1 MMKISYEDI
10 LSAFLYKYHVLS
22 YLFFIKEKTPV
33 KKENIV
39 NLTSVNNRQTF
50 GCGVRI
56 SREIADAIGQKP
68 KIVQRFVAGSLNKM
82 DKFARANEL
91 DVFVKENRLVNG
103 LYSLRAEYT
112 GKCGKGFVFQPHR
125 AVTVNTVP
133 HLLRELKKDI
143 NGSLIEPILKFV
155 DK

>member
-1 MMKISYEDI
+1 MIKISYEDI

-22 YLFFIKEKTPV
+22 YLFFI
-33 KKENIV
+33 
-39 NLTSVNNRQTF
+39 
-50 GCGVRI
+50 
-56 SREIADAIGQKP
+56 
-68 KIVQRFVAGSLNKM
+68 
-82 DKFARANEL
+82 
-91 DVFVKENRLVNG
+91 KENRLVNG

-143 NGSLIEPILKFV
+143 NGPLIEPILKFV

>member
-1 MMKISYEDI
+1 MIKISYEDI
-10 LSAFLYKYHVLS
+10 LSVFLYKYYVLS

-33 KKENIV
+33 KRENIV

-50 GCGVRI
+50 GGGVRI

-103 LYSLRAEYT
+103 LYSLRA
-112 GKCGKGFVFQPHR
+112 
-125 AVTVNTVP
+125 
-133 HLLRELKKDI
+133 
-143 NGSLIEPILKFV
+143 
-155 DK
+155 

>member
-1 MMKISYEDI
+1 M
-10 LSAFLYKYHVLS
+10 
-22 YLFFIKEKTPV
+22 
-33 KKENIV
+33 
-39 NLTSVNNRQTF
+39 NLTSINNQQTF

-91 DVFVKENRLVNG
+91 DVLVKENRLANG

-112 GKCGKGFVFQPHR
+112 GKCGKGFQPHR

-143 NGSLIEPILKFV
+143 NGPLIEPILKFV